1 MKLLV
6 SWMRE
11 LGGYVSRE
19 FYYIM
24 QDLISVAWMAA
35 DAARQP
41 VAASGSVEECL
52 LKRIRRDSRRCSV
65 LGSVRPV
72 QPGSAPA
79 LKDLG
84 CRTVLFAD
92 DMHML
97 WGQESRRSAKLQA
110 FSQCDVLLA
119 SYAYVFDEFYP
130 ELRGRKTVV
139 WTPHSASPD
148 FGLPFNNDPENAV
161 LLSGALGGLYHLR
174 LQLKELQKQGRYP
187 IVQHAHPGYAENYD
201 YDTDTRVGVGYAR
214 TINRFKAAFT
224 DALTLGYVVAKH
236 FEIPATGTLLVADG
250 AVSGPLREL
259 GFCENVHYIPVTAE
273 NLEEKIQY
281 ILDERNRVEIE
292 EIRRRGQELVLN
304 NHRTWHRAELIDT
317 ACAPRE
323 YLALYG

>member
-24 QDLISVAWMAA
+24 QDLISVHGW
-35 DAARQP
+35 RQMQP
-41 VAASGSVEECL
+41 SAMPQCPGSVEECL
-52 LKRIRRDSRRCSV
+52 RNEFGEIPDVV
-65 LGSVRPV
+65 LFWEAYDLFNLV
-72 QPGSAPA
+72 APA

-148 FGLPFNNDPENAV
+148 FGLPFNSDPENAV